1 MARVKRGTIAQKRR
15 KHLLRHTKG
24 FRWTRKSK
32 YRMAKEAMLKA
43 WKYAFRDRR
52 TKKREFRQLWETN
65 LGAALRTQ
73 GISYSRFIN
82 LLKKQNIELDR
93 KVLATL
99 ANTKP
104 ALFKMIV
111 EKVRALKSEKS

>member
-1 MARVKRGTIAQKRR
+1 
-15 KHLLRHTKG
+15 
-24 FRWTRKSK
+24 
-32 YRMAKEAMLKA
+32 
-43 WKYAFRDRR
+43 
-52 TKKREFRQLWETN
+52 
-65 LGAALRTQ
+65 AALRAQ
-73 GISYSRFIN
+73 GISYSRFID